1 MANKV
6 ESGSNGLSQM
16 DKVATFFFL
25 LIVETNFWE
34 ISSIR
39 DEIIMFKEMGFRLV
53 LRRTI
58 CVCDGLE
65 TCVQAQIR
73 NEATIFFYGGDVMR
87 FTRRNKLVDSR
98 ELLSCI

>member
-1 MANKV
+1 MDDMANKV

-16 DKVATFFFL
+16 DKVVTFLFSGCWDEFL
-25 LIVETNFWE
+25 GNLKF
-34 ISSIR
+34 R

-73 NEATIFFYGGDVMR
+73 NEATIFFTVAMWC
-87 FTRRNKLVDSR
+87 DSPG
-98 ELLSCI
+98 ETN